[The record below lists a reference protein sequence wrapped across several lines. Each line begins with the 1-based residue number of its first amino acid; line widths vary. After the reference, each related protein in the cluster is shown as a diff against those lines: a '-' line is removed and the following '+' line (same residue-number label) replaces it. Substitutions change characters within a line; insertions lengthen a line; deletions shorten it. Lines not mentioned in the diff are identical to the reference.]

1 MKRRISL
8 KIYLGGNHVT
18 KNKIDNIPIDVYE
31 SLNQREIGFSL
42 LIKGAAGT
50 GKTTLALS
58 LLPII
63 SDAVPIYISTR
74 VAPQSLYVQFP
85 WIQEI
90 LKEENILDATRTY
103 FPPVSDPSELKT
115 HILQTMN
122 FKDAPEFL

>member
-1 MKRRISL
+1 M
-8 KIYLGGNHVT
+8 T
-18 KNKIDNIPIDVYE
+18 KTKVDNIPIDVYE

-58 LLPII
+58 LLSII
-63 SDAVPIYISTR
+63 SDAIPIYISTR

-90 LKEENILDATRTY
+90 LNEENILD
-103 FPPVSDPSELKT
+103 
-115 HILQTMN
+115 
-122 FKDAPEFL
+122 